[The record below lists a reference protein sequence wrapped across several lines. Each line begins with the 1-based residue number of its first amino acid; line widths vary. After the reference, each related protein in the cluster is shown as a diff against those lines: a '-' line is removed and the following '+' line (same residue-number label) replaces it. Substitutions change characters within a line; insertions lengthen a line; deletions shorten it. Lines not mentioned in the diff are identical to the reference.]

1 MNEILNYLIE
11 ANLALVFFYACFWV
25 LFRKENQFSFKRAY
39 LLGSLVASLLFPLIS
54 IPSNGAQLIP
64 SLSNTFAAVWLPEIT
79 VYANSAYEQT
89 THQTSLWQWISYIYY
104 VGIILFILLFIVR
117 IASLVR
123 LFRSSKKYKWKNYQ
137 VVESEKILGSFSFF
151 HFIFLGM
158 ANELSE
164 EEKNDVLIHEEVH
177 VQKYHSIDIL
187 CINVMGIVFWF
198 NPIIHLYRNS
208 LVQIHEFEADARSV
222 EGRDENAYCSLLARV
237 ALQSNGYPLANHF
250 TNSFTLK
257 RIQMI
262 KTIKKRISSW
272 KTVTALISVLLIF
285 FAVACQDQINQVFND
300 DSNLSIN
307 KQDLPN
313 DVKTALSYMKSEN
326 PESNFEV
333 IELNEEGK
341 QYLDKKYPT
350 EDSNNKFTT
359 GLLMSVVKDSESQRQ
374 FMIIGENE
382 KLKRLALLSKNE
394 NDVFTIVDEAA
405 KPFMGMETFYKNI
418 AYSIIYP
425 AEARKNKQ
433 EGKVFVEFIVETNG
447 DISNVKVAK
456 GVNAY
461 LDDEAIRVFLQTQSK
476 WTPAVNDGQVVKQK
490 LVLPIVFKLSD

>member
-11 ANLALVFFYACFWV
+11 ANLTLVFFYACFWV
-25 LFRKENQFSFKRAY
+25 LFHKENQFSFKRAY

-79 VYANSAYEQT
+79 VYAKSAYAQT

-104 VGIILFILLFIVR
+104 VGIILFIILFIVR

-137 VVESEKILGSFSFF
+137 VAESEKIHGSFSFF

-208 LVQIHEFEADARSV
+208 LVQVHEFEADARSV
-222 EGRDENAYCSLLARV
+222 EGRDVNAYCSLLARV

-272 KTVTALISVLLIF
+272 KVQSLL
-285 FAVACQDQINQVFND
+285 
-300 DSNLSIN
+300 
-307 KQDLPN
+307 
-313 DVKTALSYMKSEN
+313 
-326 PESNFEV
+326 
-333 IELNEEGK
+333 
-341 QYLDKKYPT
+341 
-350 EDSNNKFTT
+350 
-359 GLLMSVVKDSESQRQ
+359 
-374 FMIIGENE
+374 
-382 KLKRLALLSKNE
+382 
-394 NDVFTIVDEAA
+394 
-405 KPFMGMETFYKNI
+405 
-418 AYSIIYP
+418 
-425 AEARKNKQ
+425 
-433 EGKVFVEFIVETNG
+433 
-447 DISNVKVAK
+447 
-456 GVNAY
+456 
-461 LDDEAIRVFLQTQSK
+461 
-476 WTPAVNDGQVVKQK
+476 
-490 LVLPIVFKLSD
+490 